1 MFARFFAAIFRKAHF
16 SFRATAWYPLT
27 DKRDHIAEFAVA
39 LAEDV
44 AAAVAAL
51 VRDAFAIVC
60 GGVSKSFC
68 GSNCSSVCNSVGSS
82 VFRKRLH
89 HRL

>member
-1 MFARFFAAIFRKAHF
+1 MFSKFFAAILRKAHF
-16 SFRATAWYPLT
+16 SFRVTVWYPLT
-27 DKRDHIAEFAVA
+27 DRRDHVAEFAIA

-60 GGVSKSFC
+60 GGVSKSSC
-68 GSNCSSVCNSVGSS
+68 GSACSSFCNSVGSS

-89 HRL
+89 QRL